1 MLAGRAALGDG
12 LVTRTSKL
20 TARLL
25 VLGALLV
32 AAPSAAAHATIEL
45 KGEQPIAGKRGTL
58 TVTIPH
64 GCGIGQG
71 GVGLATDRLVVR
83 LGSGWPSAKA
93 IAIDGWTS
101 TVARASAGNWTITWV
116 APAGGLPNTSIGDF
130 PIAVRWP
137 RVAGIY
143 KTPTFQ
149 HCGAN
154 IMKWADPYASAASAD
169 QDYPPIYP
177 VPRIQILPAS

>member
-1 MLAGRAALGDG
+1 MHR
-12 LVTRTSKL
+12 SKL

-45 KGEQPIAGKRGTL
+45 NGEQPIAGKRGTL

-64 GCGIGQG
+64 GCGVGQG
-71 GVGLATDRLVVR
+71 GVGSATDRLVVR

-116 APAGGLPNTSIGDF
+116 ATAGGLSNTSIGDF

-137 RVAGIY
+137 RAAGIY

-149 HCGAN
+149 HCGAKSMN
-154 IMKWADPYASAASAD
+154 WSDPYASAASAM

>member
-1 MLAGRAALGDG
+1 M
-12 LVTRTSKL
+12 TRTSKL

-101 TVARASAGNWTITWV
+101 TVARASAGNWTITW
-116 APAGGLPNTSIGDF
+116 A
-130 PIAVRWP
+130 IAVRWP
-137 RVAGIY
+137 RAAGIY
-143 KTPTFQ
+143 KTPSFQ

>member
-71 GVGLATDRLVVR
+71 GVGVVWKAQLPSMGVGSYAVKRLDPKKALA
-83 LGSGWPSAKA
+83 
-93 IAIDGWTS
+93 
-101 TVARASAGNWTITWV
+101 
-116 APAGGLPNTSIGDF
+116 
-130 PIAVRWP
+130 
-137 RVAGIY
+137 RVAAAEGAEAGTCC
-143 KTPTFQ
+143 TP
-149 HCGAN
+149 
-154 IMKWADPYASAASAD
+154 
-169 QDYPPIYP
+169 
-177 VPRIQILPAS
+177 